1 MKLRSTDAPSIQDEG
16 IVLAHQQGFASISAM
31 SIIITLRLF
40 AYDVGIEQ
48 GTIQYSPPITPGPSG
63 LPSDLHRHC
72 GGISHI
78 RRAWGALKGV
88 ISK

>member
-1 MKLRSTDAPSIQDEG
+1 MPLPFRMRASCLLINRDLPRSQ
-16 IVLAHQQGFASISAM
+16 LYM

-63 LPSDLHRHC
+63 LPPDLHRHC